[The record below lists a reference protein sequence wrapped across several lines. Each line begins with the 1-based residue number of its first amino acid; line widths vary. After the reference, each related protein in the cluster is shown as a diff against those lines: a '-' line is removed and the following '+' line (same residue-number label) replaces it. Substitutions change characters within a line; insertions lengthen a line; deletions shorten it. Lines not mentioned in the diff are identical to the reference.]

1 MTRASDPEPMKTQTP
16 TKDAP
21 ADKKAG
27 RADGQRR
34 PHSINTVV
42 LELNAAG
49 DVRSHDEG
57 AWATVFAIH
66 NLFRG
71 KEHPS
76 KPVPI
81 QVRFGGNTA
90 AYAIV
95 AMKKGTHF
103 TVTGRL
109 DYDQGEDG
117 KEWYRISADQL
128 RIHSRKD
135 TTPAANAA

>member
-1 MTRASDPEPMKTQTP
+1 MKTQTP

-71 KEHPS
+71 KDHPS

-135 TTPAANAA
+135 GPPAATAA

>member
-1 MTRASDPEPMKTQTP
+1 MKTQTP

-71 KEHPS
+71 KDHPS

-135 TTPAANAA
+135 GPPTGNAA